1 MFFGRFGFR
10 EKIARFMYGRCGYDD
25 LSRFLMGVCL
35 VLLVANLFLELF
47 TIAVIEMALLV
58 YTTFRVMSKNLVKRN
73 AENAKYMALKR
84 KFDSKFKL
92 IKNKHRDRKTH
103 VYHKCPHCKNTL
115 RLPRIK
121 GAHTVNCPCCHTKFE
136 MKVR

>member
-25 LSRFLMGVCL
+25 LSRFLMGICL

-47 TIAVIEMALLV
+47 TIAVIEMALLI

-73 AENAKYMALKR
+73 AENAKYMSVKR
-84 KFDSKFKL
+84 KFDDKFKL

>member
-1 MFFGRFGFR
+1 MFFRRFGFR

-25 LSRFLMGVCL
+25 LSSFLMGVCL
-35 VLLVANLFLELF
+35 TLLIANLFLELYF
-47 TIAVIEMALLV
+47 IALIEMALLI
-58 YTTFRVMSKNLVKRN
+58 YTTFRIMSKNLVKRN
-73 AENAKYMALKR
+73 AENAKYMSVKR
-84 KFDSKFKL
+84 KFDDKFKL

-121 GAHTVNCPCCHTKFE
+121 GKHTVNCPCCHTKFE